1 MSEAGRVASMIS
13 MSRENLFK
21 IRPAGNCK
29 MFGLQGE
36 VSSVD
41 KISLWEELSM
51 EPVSCGAKGT
61 RSANHINT
69 SILSLIIQCMIASS
83 K

>member
-1 MSEAGRVASMIS
+1 
-13 MSRENLFK
+13 
-21 IRPAGNCK
+21 